1 MDSTEMRQVK
11 MANAFHRELKDI
23 AKVRSIYLR
32 EVYDEAIR
40 WFVKYRSKFGRYDQ
54 YLTSPREGTY
64 KSMWLTRSIVAQVKT
79 VSVDD
84 GVSENRVIYTSL
96 FLYAQQLGDG
106 KSRTAPMLGAQN
118 TVDVVR

>member
-11 MANAFHRELKDI
+11 MAKAFHLELKNI
-23 AKVRSIYLR
+23 AKARSIYLR

-40 WFVKYRSKFGRYDQ
+40 WFVKYRSKFGTYDQ
-54 YLTSPREGTY
+54 YLTSPREGAY

-79 VSVDD
+79 VSMDD

-96 FLYAQQLGDG
+96 YLYAQQLDDG
-106 KSRTAPMLGAQN
+106 KSSATSLIGTQN
-118 TVDVVR
+118 TVDAVR

>member
-11 MANAFHRELKDI
+11 MAKAFHAKLKDI
-23 AKVRSIYLR
+23 AKIRSLYLR

-40 WFVKYRSKFGRYDQ
+40 WFVKYRSKFGNYDQ
-54 YLTSPREGTY
+54 YLTSPKKGTY
-64 KSMWLTRSIVAQVKT
+64 KSMWLSRSIVSQVKT

-96 FLYAQQLGDG
+96 YLYAHRYDES
-106 KSRTAPMLGAQN
+106 KSSSAIYRGTKN
-118 TVDVVR
+118 SVDSVR